1 MIYNF
6 RRFFIFCSIVV
17 SPIYVIG
24 CNSDVDINNKPD
36 DKTDFSDQIGKPLT
50 PWKYGQMDICQINTG
65 RGENYFIIFPD
76 STSLLIDVGDIRPD
90 EFANP
95 PRPNDT
101 KSAGEWVAGFVKGV
115 NPRKEN
121 VDYYHSSHL
130 HPDHI
135 GSTLTNSV
143 MSTDKGLLNYKPTGI
158 SQAGYFLHI
167 SKLIDRGYPNYNN
180 PQDISGYADIAN
192 YRKFVEWK
200 KLTAGLVAEQ
210 FEVGSD
216 KQFKLNYKPN
226 DFPTFKVQN
235 LFANG
240 QVWTGS
246 GNQLIDYVH
255 KNDKNLSTTIN
266 ENTLSCGIKFTYG
279 NFSFFTGGDV
289 YGTLLDENEVKIYME
304 SAIKNIIGEVDVCKA
319 NHHCFT
325 ASMIPDFVNTISA
338 KIYLLSYINSKHLKT
353 PVLTNLVTNPKNGK
367 SCLMVPTYLSNDQKI
382 SIMSMSF
389 YNQITASGHAVIR
402 VLEGG
407 NSYLLYVL
415 NDEDELRTVKAV
427 YGPFVSKKV
436 TI

>member
-1 MIYNF
+1 MYNF
-6 RRFFIFCSIVV
+6 RRFLIFCFIVV

-24 CNSDVDINNKPD
+24 CNSDVDINDNPD

-101 KSAGEWVAGFVKGV
+101 KSAGEWVAEFVKDV

-158 SQAGYFLHI
+158 SQAGDFLHI
-167 SKLIDRGYPNYNN
+167 SKLVDRGYPNYNN

-255 KNDKNLSTTIN
+255 KNDKNLATTIN

-279 NFSFFTGGDV
+279 NFSFYTGGDL
-289 YGTLLDENEVKIYME
+289 YGTLLDENEVKINME

-325 ASMIPDFVNTISA
+325 GSMIPDFVNTISA

-367 SCLMVPTYLSNDQKI
+367 SCFMVPTYLSNDQKI

-407 NSYLLYVL
+407 NSYLLYIL

-427 YGPFVSKKV
+427 YGPFISKKI